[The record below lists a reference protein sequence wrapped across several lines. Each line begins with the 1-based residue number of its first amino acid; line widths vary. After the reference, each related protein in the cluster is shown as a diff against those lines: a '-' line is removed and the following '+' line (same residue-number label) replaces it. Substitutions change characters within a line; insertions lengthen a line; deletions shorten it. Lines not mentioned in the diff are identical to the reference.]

1 MNIKRTKF
9 NVIILGETA
18 VGKTTMIQ
26 KKLGNVVDNSTLA
39 TIGIDNF
46 SEKQKFD
53 GEDYIF
59 KIYDT
64 AGQEKY
70 KSLTKSVI
78 KLNEGFLLV
87 FSVDDRNT
95 FERVNNWIEDI
106 NQIVNLDEK
115 IIFLV
120 GNKIDKPKREAQYEE
135 AEKFANEN
143 EMKYF
148 ETSAMTGEGIREV
161 FETLYKEVYDKNKNK
176 SKVKGKESK
185 VELKKNDH
193 KKNKKKCCA

>member
-1 MNIKRTKF
+1 MRLLLEKQQWFK
-9 NVIILGETA
+9 
-18 VGKTTMIQ
+18 

-120 GNKIDKPKREAQYEE
+120 GNKIDKPKREVQYEE

-143 EMKYF
+143 GMKYF